1 MSNHLITNLVQ
12 FRVILLRVD
21 PWTFTIAD
29 SEQARNE
36 RTLEIQD
43 QSDHYRKRKVS
54 PHDLIRN
61 WSEFGVDDCR
71 DVVREF
77 GLIGAGLVG
86 EEDYRELIVDV
97 TRDLR
102 FESLP

>member
-21 PWTFTIAD
+21 SWTFTIAD

-54 PHDLIRN
+54 PHD
-61 WSEFGVDDCR
+61 
-71 DVVREF
+71 
-77 GLIGAGLVG
+77 
-86 EEDYRELIVDV
+86 
-97 TRDLR
+97 
-102 FESLP
+102 